1 MSVRDRVM
9 ETYPFLSFLL
19 NDPEIGPLLTEAVD
33 PNKGFSAQTF
43 QGKLMQ
49 TTWWRTHGEN
59 ARKNLIQKYS
69 DPATY
74 KSEMGGYMAE
84 LRARAQALGV
94 NLNNAQLRWFTAI
107 GTNGGHAPN
116 SQFMTDTL
124 IRSLRQGVQ
133 AGGGVRRTAAR
144 AAQQMARRD
153 YGTQMSSKTAASWG
167 DLIARGAKTMDDLK
181 TAFQDQA
188 MRMYPQFATGLQ
200 QGFTIG
206 ELTDS
211 YREIIA
217 SELELDPER
226 IDFSEGRWSKVLN
239 WRDGTDKPLRAPTA
253 QEVQRL
259 AREDKRW
266 WKTTHGRQTDAS
278 MAQGVLAM
286 FGKRREMGLAG

>member
-1 MSVRDRVM
+1 
-9 ETYPFLSFLL
+9 
-19 NDPEIGPLLTEAVD
+19 
-33 PNKGFSAQTF
+33 
-43 QGKLMQ
+43 
-49 TTWWRTHGEN
+49 
-59 ARKNLIQKYS
+59 
-69 DPATY
+69 
-74 KSEMGGYMAE
+74 
-84 LRARAQALGV
+84 
-94 NLNNAQLRWFTAI
+94 
-107 GTNGGHAPN
+107 
-116 SQFMTDTL
+116 
-124 IRSLRQGVQ
+124 
-133 AGGGVRRTAAR
+133 
-144 AAQQMARRD
+144 
-153 YGTQMSSKTAASWG
+153 
-167 DLIARGAKTMDDLK
+167 
-181 TAFQDQA
+181 
-188 MRMYPQFATGLQ
+188 MRMYPQFASGLQ